1 MSTTFTSERVGIETA
16 GYGGLV
22 DALGGVATVVL
33 AIVALAG
40 IHQDVLA
47 PIAVIVFGAAL
58 LIQGGAM
65 ASDFAQIG
73 PPTGISAE
81 QFSMGGLSALFLVG
95 ASGIVL
101 GVLALIGIAPTV
113 LTSVAVIAFGAAA
126 VVSSNSVRQLY
137 LLRSAA
143 MRMGA
148 PQGGSMFLAGEMA
161 SGSAGV
167 QLLAGLTAIVLGI
180 LAVTGTDPVTLILAA
195 LIVLGAAIVLS
206 GSTLSGIVMGFMPTT
221 EATARAR
228 VLP

>member
-1 MSTTFTSERVGIETA
+1 MRLAASA
-16 GYGGLV
+16 
-22 DALGGVATVVL
+22 AVVL

-58 LIQGGAM
+58 LIQGGA
-65 ASDFAQIG
+65 I
-73 PPTGISAE
+73 
-81 QFSMGGLSALFLVG
+81 
-95 ASGIVL
+95 
-101 GVLALIGIAPTV
+101 
-113 LTSVAVIAFGAAA
+113 IAFGAAA
-126 VVSSNSVRQLY
+126 VISSNSVRQLY

-143 MRMGA
+143 TRMAA
-148 PQGGSMFLAGEMA
+148 PQGGSIFLAGEMA

-167 QLLAGLTAIVLGI
+167 QLLAGLAAIVLGI
-180 LAVTGTDPVTLILAA
+180 LAVTGTNPVTLILSA

-206 GSTLSGIVMGFMPTT
+206 GSTLSGIVMGFMPST